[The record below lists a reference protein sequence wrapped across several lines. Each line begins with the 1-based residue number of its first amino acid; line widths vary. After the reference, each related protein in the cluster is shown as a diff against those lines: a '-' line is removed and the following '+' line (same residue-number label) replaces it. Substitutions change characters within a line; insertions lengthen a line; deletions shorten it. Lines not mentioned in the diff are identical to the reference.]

1 LAICNCVEVDAD
13 ELLCSF
19 FSITRTLFSISA
31 AVNVMF
37 EIIGSALI
45 LATSFGYHL
54 YGIQLLFDAFAAI
67 ALLATAS
74 MIFLST
80 SLF

>member
-1 LAICNCVEVDAD
+1 
-13 ELLCSF
+13 
-19 FSITRTLFSISA
+19 
-31 AVNVMF
+31 MF
-37 EIIGSALI
+37 EMIGSALI

-54 YGIQLLFDAFAAI
+54 YGIRPWFDTFAAI
-67 ALLATAS
+67 ALLAAAS